1 MRQDV
6 LAKAESLGWPDV
18 CPQVADEAGWRA
30 FVARVTPERL
40 RGAMAWLDRWERD
53 QDVID
58 EWNRRD
64 AERRC
69 A

>member
-1 MRQDV
+1 MTRDADD
-6 LAKAESLGWPDV
+6 LLRHARRLGWPYR
-18 CPQVADEAGWRA
+18 DEAAWRA
-30 FVARVTPERL
+30 FARGATPERVEKA
-40 RGAMAWLDRWERD
+40 RAWLRQWERD